1 MFYLTVPLA
10 ILLISFAG
18 ITAIIWRK
26 LPYMKKLTLESH
38 DTGGNFIFELAP
50 EARVF
55 SEKIKLKEYKDRFL
69 VELEKKKKRRS
80 HRINRIPEKKP
91 AVPATDMPSFL
102 KPTAEDLT
110 TSVKVKKIRKMSP
123 EEIKQKE
130 QELIVEIAKDPK
142 NSDFY
147 VQLGELYV
155 KMNSLTDAKEAFET
169 VLKLD
174 SGNST
179 AKENLKK
186 VSAKLKSPES

>member
-69 VELEKKKKRRS
+69 VELEKFLRRIRLFFLKFDALAESLIKKIRRS
-80 HRINRIPEKKP
+80 HRINRIPAENP

-110 TSVKVKKIRKMSP
+110 TSVKSSAVGF
-123 EEIKQKE
+123 
-130 QELIVEIAKDPK
+130 K
-142 NSDFY
+142 NDGISVAGTAMPSF
-147 VQLGELYV
+147 
-155 KMNSLTDAKEAFET
+155 
-169 VLKLD
+169 LKP
-174 SGNST
+174 T
-179 AKENLKK
+179 
-186 VSAKLKSPES
+186 